1 MAIRDDFTAGE
12 VLAAADLNDTFASK
26 VPYAYGTATPS
37 TTVDGFVWFD
47 ENSTP
52 PAPKFWDGAAFQGI
66 GGGKILQVVRATDTT
81 QRSTTSTSF
90 VDVTGMSVTITPQK
104 STSAVLLISTF
115 MARTDVSGDYIN
127 TQITDSSNNAI
138 WARSQSNFLG
148 AASPGNLLQA
158 PHTLIAYATP
168 ATTSPVTFKLRF
180 KSNGGNTV
188 VIRNDINTG
197 QLYAIEVRMITTQ
210 QAVASLR
217 PGVEWSM
224 NGDDVEGITWHT
236 EGAEPLTTA
245 EVQAEIKRLREGRGG
260 QD

>member
-81 QRSTTSTSF
+81 NRSTTSTSY

-104 STSAVLLISTF
+104 STSAIIILSSFNHFTQSTLDTLNF
-115 MARTDVSGDYIN
+115 GYY
-127 TQITDSSNNAI
+127 QIVDSSNNVI
-138 WARSQSNFLG
+138 GGQTDHTNGVENFTG
-148 AASPGNLLQA
+148 SGNRRTFSAL
-158 PHTLIAYATP
+158 TLVSYATP
-168 ATTSPVTFKLRF
+168 ATLSAVTYKLRF
-180 KSNGGNTV
+180 RVDNAGVSLQV
-188 VIRNDINTG
+188 RNSTTTG
-197 QLYAIEVRMITTQ
+197 QMYAIEVS
-210 QAVASLR
+210 A
-217 PGVEWSM
+217 
-224 NGDDVEGITWHT
+224 
-236 EGAEPLTTA
+236 
-245 EVQAEIKRLREGRGG
+245 
-260 QD
+260 